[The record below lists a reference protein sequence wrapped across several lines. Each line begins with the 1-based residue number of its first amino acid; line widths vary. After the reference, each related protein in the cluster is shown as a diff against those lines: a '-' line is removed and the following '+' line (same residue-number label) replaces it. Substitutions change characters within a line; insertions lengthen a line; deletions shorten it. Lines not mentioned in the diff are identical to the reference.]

1 MKGYYKNPIATE
13 KVLDKEGWLDTGD
26 IGWLVPQSSI
36 GAGRHCGGMLVLE
49 GRAKDTIVLST
60 VLHLLLTIQLYSIS
74 LWQSSTHLQP

>member
-1 MKGYYKNPIATE
+1 MQNPIATQ
-13 KVLDKEGWLDTGD
+13 KVLDEEGWLNTGD

-60 VLHLLLTIQLYSIS
+60 GMKTLDYISKHALHIS
-74 LWQSSTHLQP
+74 RIILKS